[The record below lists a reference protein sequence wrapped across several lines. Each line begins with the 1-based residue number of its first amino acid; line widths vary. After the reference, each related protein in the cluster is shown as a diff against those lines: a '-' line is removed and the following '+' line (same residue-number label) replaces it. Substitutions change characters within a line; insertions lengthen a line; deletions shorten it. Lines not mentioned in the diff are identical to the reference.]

1 LDGALGVA
9 WDILKR
15 AAQRMS
21 TLAERGALADEAS
34 YDNEPITDT
43 RAGDM
48 EESDLLGDA
57 TALTALVEYQD
68 GTVVSRTLVKKK
80 TGTVTLFAFDE
91 GEGLSEHTTPFDA
104 LVLVAD
110 GSVEITVSGQTM
122 LVKEGEALL
131 LPADEPHALK
141 AVTRFKML
149 LIMIRS

>member
-1 LDGALGVA
+1 
-9 WDILKR
+9 
-15 AAQRMS
+15 
-21 TLAERGALADEAS
+21 
-34 YDNEPITDT
+34 
-43 RAGDM
+43 M
-48 EESDLLGDA
+48 EESNLLGDA
-57 TALTALVEYQD
+57 TALTDLVKYQD

-122 LVKEGEALL
+122 LVKEGEVLL